1 MAHAQKHLHHE
12 LSAHKQSWQIKY
24 FQEEV
29 VHKLSNCL
37 GDFLD
42 NCLLFRMIPLKMC
55 RNILI
60 LILDTYTW
68 YIFWL
73 DIVLDIFTGASQ

>member
-37 GDFLD
+37 GDFE
-42 NCLLFRMIPLKMC
+42 I
-55 RNILI
+55 
-60 LILDTYTW
+60 
-68 YIFWL
+68 
-73 DIVLDIFTGASQ
+73 IVFYSEWSH